1 MAQRRASARAARTR
15 KSKSTSTIR
24 AAASSKAVPA
34 PSPAD
39 QTVDHA
45 EHHELIA
52 QNLNGLLE
60 NFTEMRAEWRAEM
73 RVLKREIAALHKRFE
88 QVDIDLPDVRGR
100 LETVTSA
107 TYDSDQTLRGVKKHV
122 DALWDTAIEIAGDQA
137 ATVKKKM
144 ADIEDE
150 IQRSGSEMER
160 RLADLSGPTDTKK

>member
-1 MAQRRASARAARTR
+1 MAQRRASARAARSR
-15 KSKSTSTIR
+15 KAKSTTTTR
-24 AAASSKAVPA
+24 VAASSKAAPA

-45 EHHELIA
+45 EHHQLIA

-73 RVLKREIAALHKRFE
+73 RVLKREIAALHKKFE

-107 TYDSDQTLRGVKKHV
+107 TYDSDQTLRGVLKHV
-122 DALWDTAIEIAGDQA
+122 EALWGTAIEIAGDKA
-137 ATVKKKM
+137 ATVKKQM
-144 ADIEDE
+144 ADIEEE
-150 IQRSGSEMER
+150 IRHSGSEMER

>member
-1 MAQRRASARAARTR
+1 LAQRRASARAARTR
-15 KSKSTSTIR
+15 KSKSTSTTR
-24 AAASSKAVPA
+24 AAASSKAAPA

-39 QTVDHA
+39 KTVDHA
-45 EHHELIA
+45 EHHQLIA

-73 RVLKREIAALHKRFE
+73 RVLKREIAALHKKLE

-107 TYDSDQTLRGVKKHV
+107 TYDSDQTLRGVMKHV
-122 DALWDTAIEIAGDQA
+122 EALWGTAIEIAGDQA
-137 ATVKKKM
+137 ATVKKQK
-144 ADIEDE
+144 AGIEEDVR
-150 IQRSGSEMER
+150 RSGSEMER

>member
-1 MAQRRASARAARTR
+1 MAQRRPSARAARSR
-15 KSKSTSTIR
+15 KAKSTTTTR
-24 AAASSKAVPA
+24 AAASSKAAPA

-45 EHHELIA
+45 EHHQLIA

-73 RVLKREIAALHKRFE
+73 RVLKREIAALHKKFE

-107 TYDSDQTLRGVKKHV
+107 TYDSDQTLRGVLKHV
-122 DALWDTAIEIAGDQA
+122 EALWGTAIEIAGDKA
-137 ATVKKKM
+137 ATVKKQM
-144 ADIEDE
+144 ADIEEE
-150 IQRSGSEMER
+150 IRHSGSEMER

>member
-1 MAQRRASARAARTR
+1 LAQRRPSARAARSR
-15 KSKSTSTIR
+15 KAKSTTTTR
-24 AAASSKAVPA
+24 AAASSKAAPA

-45 EHHELIA
+45 EHHQLIA

-73 RVLKREIAALHKRFE
+73 RVLKREIAALHKKFE

-100 LETVTSA
+100 LDTVTSA
-107 TYDSDQTLRGVKKHV
+107 TYDSDQTLRGVLKHV
-122 DALWDTAIEIAGDQA
+122 EALWGTAIEIAGDKA
-137 ATVKKKM
+137 ATVKKQM
-144 ADIEDE
+144 ADIEEE
-150 IQRSGSEMER
+150 IRHSGSEMER